1 MSDNE
6 QIQLSEGEEEITEL
20 ETDTK
25 IMKPKNSSLEIFD
38 EFEKMINSM
47 DTLTSLFSEKEKA
60 FEKDKKEYMSAWK
73 KEYKEIHATLKKFS
87 KAYKIDMMKS
97 SKTRKTGN
105 SGKGGFNKVTLV
117 PKKLIEYLGLE
128 EGAML
133 TRPQVTHKLNDK
145 FKAEKFR
152 SEENGK
158 VIKITNKKAAKILG
172 CEHNHS
178 IEFSEFQGFIKK
190 FYEDE
195 KTQSE
200 KLTV

>member
-6 QIQLSEGEEEITEL
+6 QIQLSEGEEEITE
-20 ETDTK
+20 TK
-25 IMKPKNSSLEIFD
+25 TMKPKNTSVEMFD
-38 EFEKMINSM
+38 EFEKLLAN
-47 DTLTSLFSEKEKA
+47 LESLSSQFTEKDKIYEKEK
-60 FEKDKKEYMSAWK
+60 KEFNSAWK
-73 KEYKEIHATLKKFS
+73 KQFKEVEVILKKFG
-87 KAYKIDMMKS
+87 KAFHSDMAKS

-105 SGKGGFNKVTLV
+105 SGKGGFNKPLPV

-128 EGAML
+128 EGAMM
-133 TRPQVTHKLNDK
+133 TRPQVTHILNDK

-172 CEHNHS
+172 CEHNHV

-195 KTQSE
+195 KVQTENISA
-200 KLTV
+200 